1 MKRFLLLFSLAV
13 QSILLSASDNYRVYD
28 VRSGLSE
35 NSVLDMFQDEHGY
48 MWLATKDGLNRF
60 NGYTFDVFRKNI
72 SGVNLK
78 IDALLSHADGRRIW
92 VGSDSKLLLF
102 DPYEETFYLEPAL
115 ETVTGVQSLCYDGGH
130 LWIAAETG
138 VYRWDGAGSLAKYDF
153 EGVSAEI
160 FAREVVRDS
169 DGHVLVGMGAA
180 IYRYIPESDSF
191 IRYSLPAGREV
202 TAMYDCGE
210 GKLLVGTD
218 YGDVFSFSLN
228 NGRIFRKLACVDSRI
243 HDFQKEAGTRNIFIG
258 SDSGLY
264 VYNEEDRG
272 ISRAAGALGRESI
285 YRFCIDREGALW
297 VGTYFCGVFYR
308 QPKHK
313 DISWFYDEGF
323 SDSLNGNAV
332 SDICEDKSGNL
343 WVATENG
350 GLNYIDVSARKVKD
364 YTDRSFS
371 NVHALCLD
379 ADRLYIGT
387 FSKGMDVMDIRTG
400 QVRRYVNSL
409 SDPYSI
415 VNDYVYSIFK
425 SSRGVIYVGTMK
437 GVCTFDPSTG
447 RFTPVKELSEC
458 FICDINE
465 DNEGNIWCAEKNDGV
480 YCMSSE
486 TGQWRSW
493 KYPEIPSSRICGI
506 FVDRDSTI
514 WLCTN
519 GAGIC
524 KYDSA
529 DDRFVTVTFDAEI
542 PGVCYQMLQDHAGYY
557 WVSSNSGLFRFN
569 QAADKLVFYTVE
581 DGLQSDQFNYNS
593 ALKASDGRLWFG
605 GVNGLN
611 GIDPLNLTENT
622 VRPNVRIA
630 SVTTA
635 SADAFGK
642 AEKLPIVDGK
652 VRVPH
657 DISSMYIA
665 FDVLSN
671 IAPGKNRVAY
681 MIDGVSESWENSP
694 MRALTLMN
702 PAPGT
707 YTLRVK
713 GCNNDG
719 YWSAEEAILKIEVLP
734 HPLRSLP
741 AIIVYIIFIC
751 GLAVLVYLML
761 DRNFKRRKEEELRA
775 LELENEKESIQSKMN
790 FFTNVAHEIKT
801 PVTLIS
807 APLDK
812 IIETGEWNEDVVSNL
827 RVMKK
832 NSDRLLNLVK
842 QLLDF
847 RKIEKDSFKL
857 TLAPADV
864 NLIVSET
871 VERFKLMRPEVDFK
885 ICFESDDAVLNVDSE
900 ALVKVLSNL
909 LTNAVKYTKDEIVVN
924 VVKMHSESSG
934 CIQLRVADNGPG
946 VPVELKDKIFD
957 MFYQVHPGKVNGFGV
972 GLSLVKHLVELHG
985 GRVYV
990 NSGYVQGCEMVV
1002 EIPDSHITEYDVR
1015 VSESDSSKACILIV
1029 EDTKDMQEFLVNN
1042 IGSEYHVLA
1051 ADNGSHALKLLE
1063 ENNVDIILSDLY
1075 MPEMDGF
1082 ELLKQVRSNQQVS
1095 HIPFVLL
1102 TAQDSMS
1109 TKIASLEYGADAY
1122 IEKPFSL
1129 EHVRAT
1135 VNNLMSRRNR
1145 IHRSVQT
1152 SLEIDVDRERI
1163 AGPDGEW
1170 LSKVNSLILK
1180 NLSNDTYCIDDLAGD
1195 MSVSRTLLQRK
1206 LKGLTGSTPND
1217 YIRLIRLKKAAELLS
1232 HDGYRVN
1239 EVCYLVG
1246 FNSPSYFTKCFVK
1259 QFGIKP
1265 KSFQTSKVDE
1275 K

>member
-1 MKRFLLLFSLAV
+1 MRRFLLLSCLSVQCVLLA
-13 QSILLSASDNYRVYD
+13 ASENYRIYD

-35 NSVLDMFQDEHGY
+35 NSVLDIFQDEHGY
-48 MWLATKDGLNRF
+48 MWMATKDGLNRF

-72 SGVNLK
+72 NGVNLK
-78 IDALLSHADGRRIW
+78 IDALLPHEDGRRIW

-102 DPYEETFYLEPAL
+102 DPYEESFYLDPVL
-115 ETVTGVQSLCYDGGH
+115 EGITGVQSLCHDGES
-130 LWIAAETG
+130 LWIAAGTG
-138 VYRWDGAGSLAKYDF
+138 VFRWDGTGNPIKYDI
-153 EGVSAEI
+153 EDASD
-160 FAREVVRDS
+160 EVVARAVVKDS
-169 DGHVLVGMGAA
+169 DGHVLVGMGGAV
-180 IYRYIPESDSF
+180 YRYIPESDDF
-191 IRYSLPAGREV
+191 IRYALPSGNEV
-202 TAMYDCGE
+202 TAMYDSGD
-210 GKLLVGTD
+210 GKLLVGT
-218 YGDVFSFSLN
+218 YSGEVYSFSLN
-228 NGRIFRKLACVDSRI
+228 NGRTFKVLACVDSRI
-243 HDFQKEAGTRNIFIG
+243 HDFQKETGTSNLLIG

-264 VYNEEDRG
+264 VYDEEDRT
-272 ISRAAGALGRESI
+272 ISRTEGVLGRESI

-297 VGTYFCGVFYR
+297 VGTYFCGVFYK
-308 QPKHK
+308 QPNHK
-313 DISWFYDEGF
+313 DIKWYYDNGV
-323 SDSLNGNAV
+323 SGSLKGNAV

-350 GLNYIDVSARKVKD
+350 GLNYIDVASHRVKD
-364 YTDRSFS
+364 YTDKSFG
-371 NVHALCLD
+371 NIHALCLD
-379 ADRLYIGT
+379 GDDLYIGT
-387 FSKGMDVMDIRTG
+387 FSKGMDVLNIRTG
-400 QVRRYVNSL
+400 QTRRYVNNQNDPHSL
-409 SDPYSI
+409 
-415 VNDYVYSIFK
+415 VNDFVYSIFK
-425 SSRGVIYVGTMK
+425 SSKGIIYIGTLK
-437 GVCTFDPSTG
+437 GVCTFNPTTG
-447 RFTPVKELSEC
+447 KFAAIKELSES
-458 FICDINE
+458 FICDIKE

-480 YCMSSE
+480 YCLSSQ

-493 KYPEIPSSRICGI
+493 RYPDIPSNRICGI
-506 FVDRDSTI
+506 FVDRDSTV

-524 KYDSA
+524 KYDSQ
-529 DDRFVTVTFDAEI
+529 DDRFISVKFGTDI

-557 WVSSNSGLFRFN
+557 WVSSNSGLFRFS
-569 QAADKLVFYTVE
+569 QTADRVVFYTVE

-611 GIDPLNLTENT
+611 SIDPLNLMENT

-635 SADAFGK
+635 SEETFGE
-642 AEKLPIVDGK
+642 AENLLIVDGK
-652 VRVPH
+652 VRTPH
-657 DISSMYIA
+657 DISSIDIT

-671 IAPGKNRVAY
+671 IAPGKNQVAY
-681 MIDGVSESWENSP
+681 MIEEISETWEISP
-694 MRALTLMN
+694 QRALTLMN
-702 PAPGT
+702 PSPGT

-719 YWSAEEAILKIEVLP
+719 YWSAEDAILKIEVLP

-741 AIIVYIIFIC
+741 AIIVYVVIAC
-751 GLAVLVYLML
+751 GLAVLIYMLM

-775 LELENEKESIQSKMN
+775 LELENEKASIQSKMN

-812 IIETGEWNEDVVSNL
+812 IIETGEWNDEVESNL

-857 TLAPADV
+857 TLAPADI
-864 NLIVSET
+864 NLIVTET
-871 VERFKLMRPEVDFK
+871 IERFELIRPEITFK
-885 ICFESDDAVLNVDSE
+885 IQLAADDTVVNVDSE

-909 LTNAVKYTKDEIVVN
+909 LTNAVKYTSDEIVVK
-924 VVKMHSESSG
+924 VVKTQSQSSC

-946 VPVELKDKIFD
+946 VPVELRDKIFD

-972 GLSLVKHLVELHG
+972 GLSLVKHLVELHC

-990 NSGYVQGCEMVV
+990 DSGYEEGCEMVV
-1002 EIPDSHITEYDVR
+1002 EIPYGLTAAHDAKMVE
-1015 VSESDSSKACILIV
+1015 SESSKACVLVV

-1042 IGSEYHVLA
+1042 IGTEFLVLA
-1051 ADNGSHALKLLE
+1051 ADNGSHALKMLD

-1075 MPEMDGF
+1075 MPEMDGL
-1082 ELLKQVRSNQQVS
+1082 ELLKQVRNNQHVS
-1095 HIPFVLL
+1095 HIPFILL
-1102 TAQDSMS
+1102 TAQDSMA

-1135 VNNLMSRRNR
+1135 INNLISRRNR

-1152 SLEIDVDRERI
+1152 SLEIDVDKERI
-1163 AGPDGEW
+1163 AGPDAEW

-1206 LKGLTGSTPND
+1206 LKALTGSTPND

-1232 HDGYRVN
+1232 HEGYRVS

-1265 KSFQTSKVDE
+1265 KNFQTSRTDDK
-1275 K
+1275 

>member
-1 MKRFLLLFSLAV
+1 MKRFLLLFCL
-13 QSILLSASDNYRVYD
+13 SIQGLLLMASDNYRVYD

-35 NSVLDMFQDEHGY
+35 NSVLDIFQDEHGY
-48 MWLATKDGLNRF
+48 MWLATKDGLNKF

-72 SGVNLK
+72 DGVNLK
-78 IDALLSHADGRRIW
+78 IDALLPHKDGKRIW

-102 DPYEETFYLEPAL
+102 DPYEEIFHQDPSLE
-115 ETVTGVQSLCYDGGH
+115 EITGVQSLCYDGGY
-130 LWIAAETG
+130 LWVAAETG
-138 VYRWDGAGSLAKYDF
+138 VYKWDGVRSLVKYDF
-153 EGVSAEI
+153 EDASDEI
-160 FAREVVRDS
+160 FIREVLRDT
-169 DGHVLVGMGAA
+169 DGHILVGMGAS
-180 IYRYIPESDSF
+180 IYRYIPESDNF
-191 IRYSLPAGREV
+191 IKYALPVSHKV
-202 TAMYDCGE
+202 TALYDCGE

-218 YGDVFSFSLN
+218 YGEIFSFSLN
-228 NGRIFRKLACVDSRI
+228 NGRIFKELACIDSRI
-243 HDFQKEAGTRNIFIG
+243 HDFKKETGTRNLFVG

-264 VYNEEDRG
+264 IYNEEDRS

-297 VGTYFCGVFYR
+297 VGTYFGGAFYR
-308 QPKHK
+308 QPTHK
-313 DISWFYDEGF
+313 DIKWFRDNGLAG
-323 SDSLNGNAV
+323 SLNGNAV
-332 SDICEDKSGNL
+332 SDLCEDKSGNL

-350 GLNYIDVSARKVKD
+350 GLNYVDVTTNKVKN
-364 YTDRSFS
+364 YTDKSFS

-379 ADRLYIGT
+379 GDKLYIGT
-387 FSKGMDVMDIRTG
+387 FSKGMDVMNVRTG
-400 QVRRYVNSL
+400 QVRRFISNP
-409 SDPYSI
+409 SDPHSI
-415 VNDYVYSIFK
+415 VNDFVYSIFK
-425 SSRGVIYVGTMK
+425 SSKGVIYVGTMK
-437 GVCTFDPSTG
+437 GVCTFDPSTR
-447 RFTPVKELSEC
+447 RFTPIKELSEC
-458 FICDINE
+458 FICDIIE
-465 DNEGNIWCAEKNDGV
+465 DSNGNIWCAEKNDGV
-480 YCMSSE
+480 YCLSSE

-524 KYDSA
+524 KYDSVN
-529 DDRFVTVTFDAEI
+529 DRFMSVNFDAEI

-569 QAADKLVFYTVE
+569 QSADKLVFYTVE

-593 ALKASDGRLWFG
+593 ALKTSDGRLWFG

-611 GIDPLNLTENT
+611 SIDPLNLTENT
-622 VRPNVRIA
+622 VRPNVRIS

-635 SADAFGK
+635 SKDAFGK
-642 AEKLPIVDGK
+642 AEKLPVIDGK

-657 DISSMYIA
+657 DISSMDIT

-671 IAPGKNRVAY
+671 IAPGKNRISY

-694 MRALTLMN
+694 LRALTLMN
-702 PAPGT
+702 PSPGT

-719 YWSAEEAILKIEVLP
+719 YWSAEEAILKIEVRP
-734 HPLRSLP
+734 HPLKSLT
-741 AIIVYIIFIC
+741 AIIVYLILIC
-751 GLAVLVYLML
+751 GLAVLVYILL

-812 IIETGEWNEDVVSNL
+812 IIETGEWNREVESNL

-864 NLIVSET
+864 NLIVTET
-871 VERFKLMRPEVDFK
+871 IERFKLLRSEVDFK
-885 ICFESDDAVLNVDSE
+885 VQLQEDDAVLNVDSE

-909 LTNAVKYTKDEIVVN
+909 LTNAVKYTKDEIVVK
-924 VVKMHSESSG
+924 VSKIQSQSSS
-934 CIQLRVADNGPG
+934 CVQLRVADNGPG
-946 VPVELKDKIFD
+946 VPMELRDKIFD
-957 MFYQVHPGKVNGFGV
+957 MFYQIYPGKVNGFGV

-990 NSGYVQGCEMVV
+990 NNEYVSGCEMVV
-1002 EIPDSHITEYDVR
+1002 EIPDNNL
-1015 VSESDSSKACILIV
+1015 SEHDLRIIEPDSSKACILVV

-1042 IGSEYHVLA
+1042 IGAEYHVLA
-1051 ADNGSHALKLLE
+1051 ADNGCQALKILE
-1063 ENNVDIILSDLY
+1063 DKNVDIILSDLY

-1082 ELLKQVRSNQQVS
+1082 ELLKQVRNNQQVS
-1095 HIPFVLL
+1095 HIPFILL

-1135 VNNLMSRRNR
+1135 INNLISRRNR

-1152 SLEIDVDRERI
+1152 SLEIDIDKERI
-1163 AGPDGEW
+1163 AGPDSEW

-1265 KSFQTSKVDE
+1265 KNFQTSKADE

>member
-1 MKRFLLLFSLAV
+1 M
-13 QSILLSASDNYRVYD
+13 
-28 VRSGLSE
+28 
-35 NSVLDMFQDEHGY
+35 LDIFQDEHGY

-72 SGVNLK
+72 DGVNLK
-78 IDALLSHADGRRIW
+78 IDALLPHKDGKRIW

-102 DPYEETFYLEPAL
+102 DPYVETFYQDPAL
-115 ETVTGVQSLCYDGGH
+115 EAITGVQSLCYDGES

-138 VYRWDGAGSLAKYDF
+138 VYRWDGTVSPARYDF
-153 EGVSAEI
+153 EGASPEI

-169 DGHVLVGMGAA
+169 DGHVLVGMGSAV
-180 IYRYIPESDSF
+180 YRYIPESDNF
-191 IRYSLPAGREV
+191 IRYALPVDHEV

-210 GKLLVGTD
+210 GELLVGTD
-218 YGDVFSFSLN
+218 YGEVFSFKLN
-228 NGRIFRKLACVDSRI
+228 NGRTFRPLICVDSRI
-243 HDFQKEAGTRNIFIG
+243 HDFQKETGTRNLFVG

-264 VYNEEDRG
+264 VYNEEDRNV
-272 ISRAAGALGRESI
+272 SRAAGALGRESI

-308 QPKHK
+308 QPNHK
-313 DISWFYDEGF
+313 DIKWFFDNGL
-323 SDSLNGNAV
+323 SGSLKGNAV
-332 SDICEDKSGNL
+332 SDICEDRSGNL

-350 GLNYIDVSARKVKD
+350 GLNYIDIQTQKVKD
-364 YTDRSFS
+364 YTDKSFS
-371 NVHALCLD
+371 NIHALCLD
-379 ADRLYIGT
+379 ADRLYVGT
-387 FSKGMDVMDIRTG
+387 FSKGMDVMNIRTG
-400 QVRRYVNSL
+400 QVKRYVSNL

-425 SSRGVIYVGTMK
+425 SSKGVIYVGTMK
-437 GVCTFDPSTG
+437 GVCTFDPSTEK
-447 RFTPVKELSEC
+447 FTPVEELSEC

-465 DNEGNIWCAEKNDGV
+465 DKKGNIWCAEKNDGV
-480 YCMSSE
+480 YCLSSE

-506 FVDRDSTI
+506 FVDGDSTI

-524 KYDSA
+524 KYDSNN
-529 DDRFVTVTFDAEI
+529 DKFITVKFDVEI

-569 QAADKLVFYTVE
+569 QTADKLVFYTVE

-593 ALKASDGRLWFG
+593 ALKTSDGRLWFG

-611 GIDPLNLTENT
+611 SIDPLNLTENT

-635 SADAFGK
+635 SEDAFGN

-652 VRVPH
+652 VTVPH
-657 DISSMYIA
+657 DISSLDIA

-694 MRALTLMN
+694 RRALTLMN
-702 PAPGT
+702 PSPGT

-719 YWSAEEAILKIEVLP
+719 YWSAEEAILIIEVLP

-741 AIIVYIIFIC
+741 AIIVYIVLVC
-751 GLAVLVYLML
+751 GLAVSIYVLLV
-761 DRNFKRRKEEELRA
+761 RNFKRRKEEELRA

-812 IIETGEWNEDVVSNL
+812 IIEDREWNEEVESNL

-864 NLIVSET
+864 NLIVAET
-871 VERFKLMRPEVDFK
+871 IERFKLLRPEVNFK
-885 ICFESDDAVLNVDSE
+885 AQFDANDAVLNVDSE

-909 LTNAVKYTKDEIVVN
+909 LTNAVKYTKDEIVVK
-924 VVKMHSESSG
+924 VSKIHSQSTTCVQLSVK
-934 CIQLRVADNGPG
+934 DNGPG
-946 VPVELKDKIFD
+946 VPMELRDKIFD

-985 GRVYV
+985 GKVYV
-990 NSGYVQGCEMVV
+990 NSDYELGCEMLV
-1002 EIPDSHITEYDVR
+1002 EIPDNQATEH
-1015 VSESDSSKACILIV
+1015 EADS
-1029 EDTKDMQEFLVNN
+1029 
-1042 IGSEYHVLA
+1042 Y
-1051 ADNGSHALKLLE
+1051 
-1063 ENNVDIILSDLY
+1063 
-1075 MPEMDGF
+1075 
-1082 ELLKQVRSNQQVS
+1082 
-1095 HIPFVLL
+1095 
-1102 TAQDSMS
+1102 
-1109 TKIASLEYGADAY
+1109 
-1122 IEKPFSL
+1122 
-1129 EHVRAT
+1129 
-1135 VNNLMSRRNR
+1135 
-1145 IHRSVQT
+1145 IHR
-1152 SLEIDVDRERI
+1152 
-1163 AGPDGEW
+1163 
-1170 LSKVNSLILK
+1170 
-1180 NLSNDTYCIDDLAGD
+1180 
-1195 MSVSRTLLQRK
+1195 
-1206 LKGLTGSTPND
+1206 
-1217 YIRLIRLKKAAELLS
+1217 
-1232 HDGYRVN
+1232 
-1239 EVCYLVG
+1239 VG
-1246 FNSPSYFTKCFVK
+1246 
-1259 QFGIKP
+1259 
-1265 KSFQTSKVDE
+1265 
-1275 K
+1275 